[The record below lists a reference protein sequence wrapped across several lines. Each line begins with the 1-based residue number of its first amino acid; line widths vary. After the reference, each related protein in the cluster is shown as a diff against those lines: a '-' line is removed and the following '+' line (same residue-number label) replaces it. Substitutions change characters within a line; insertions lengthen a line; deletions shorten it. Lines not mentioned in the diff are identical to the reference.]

1 MSSSETFK
9 QEQPEFQT
17 SPNFEFW
24 RRVGLITGG
33 TLFSIGMLATSVLA
47 GGLVGLLLSSRNLP
61 NVKQL
66 RNYLPAETT
75 YIYDIEGKLLVG
87 IHGEANR
94 KVVSL
99 DKISPNLKRAVLAS
113 EDSYFYNHHGID
125 PGGIGRAALVNWVA
139 GGVKEGGSTI
149 TMQLVKNIFLSRERA
164 LSRKIAE
171 AILAIRLE
179 QIINKDRILE
189 MYLNQVY
196 WGHNNYGVETAAQTY
211 FDKSSENLTL
221 SESAMMAGLIQAPE
235 QFSPFVNMNL
245 AQQKQRQV
253 LGRMLSLRWISQQ
266 EYDDALQEK
275 IKLGQIKSFQG
286 SIFPDVTNSVTQEL
300 IKKFGHDAVL
310 KGGMRVQTTVSSD
323 LQIMAE
329 ETINKWHKNLE
340 SQGLRKNQM
349 ALVAIDPRTQFIKAL
364 VGGVDSKSSEFN
376 RVTQALR
383 QPGSAFKPFVYY
395 TAFASGKFTPDT
407 TILDSPISYPD
418 VEGGVYSPRNYD
430 NTFKGAIP
438 IRNALALSRNVP
450 AVKLGQEIGIKKVIE
465 TCRTLGI
472 YSPMEPVTSLP
483 LGAIGVTP
491 LEMASAY
498 ATFANYGWKSPPT
511 LIARVSDSTGNILLD
526 NTPKPQLVLNPWASA
541 AILDVLQSAVKEGTG
556 TGAIINRPSAGK
568 TGTTSSEKDIWF
580 IGTVPQL
587 TTAIW
592 VGRDDNKQL
601 ARRAT
606 GGGMVAP
613 IWRDFMEKALQN
625 VPVEKFQPV
634 SKFSRP
640 QPIKNTK
647 PRRLRKRLSAPKN

>member
-1 MSSSETFK
+1 MSSSETFQ
-9 QEQPEFQT
+9 QEQSEFQT
-17 SPNFEFW
+17 SPSFEFW
-24 RRVGLITGG
+24 REVGLITGG
-33 TLFSIGMLATSVLA
+33 TLFSIGMLASSVIV
-47 GGLVGLLLSSRNLP
+47 GGLIGLALSCRNLP
-61 NVKQL
+61 NIKNIV
-66 RNYLPAETT
+66 NFLPAETT
-75 YIYDIEGKLLVG
+75 YIYDINGKLLVG

-99 DKISPNLKRAVLAS
+99 DKIPSHLKRAVLAS
-113 EDSYFYNHHGID
+113 EDNYFYKHHGID
-125 PGGIGRAALVNWVA
+125 PGGIGRAAVVNWVA
-139 GGVKEGGSTI
+139 GSVKEGGSTI
-149 TMQLVKNIFLSRERA
+149 TMQLVKNLFLSRERA

-179 QIINKDRILE
+179 QILSKDQILQ

-211 FDKSSENLTL
+211 FDKSVENLTL

-235 QFSPFVNMNL
+235 KISPFVNMNL
-245 AQQKQRQV
+245 AKQKQRQV
-253 LGRMLSLRWISQQ
+253 LGRMRALKWISQQ
-266 EYDDALQEK
+266 EYDDAIQQK

-286 SIFPDVTNSVTQEL
+286 SIFPDVTNAVKQEL
-300 IKKFGHDAVL
+300 IKKFGYDAVF
-310 KGGMRVQTTVSSD
+310 KGGLRVQTTVASD

-329 ETINKWHKNLE
+329 ETINKWHKTLE
-340 SQGLRKNQM
+340 NQGLNKNQM

-395 TAFASGKFTPDT
+395 TAFANGKFTPET
-407 TILDSPISYPD
+407 TILDTPVSYPD
-418 VEGGVYSPRNYD
+418 VQGSVYSPRNYD
-430 NTFKGAIP
+430 HSFKGAIP

-472 YSPMEPVTSLP
+472 ISPMEPVTSLP

-491 LEMASAY
+491 LEIASAY

-511 LIARVSDSTGNILLD
+511 LIARVSDSSGNILLD
-526 NTPKPQLVLNPWASA
+526 NTPKPQQVLNPWASA
-541 AILDVLQSAVKEGTG
+541 AILDVMQSAVTEGTG
-556 TGAIINRPSAGK
+556 RGAIINRPSAGK

-613 IWRDFMEKALQN
+613 IWRDFMEKALQD

-640 QPIKNTK
+640 KPIKTTK
-647 PRRLRKRLSAPKN
+647 PSRLKKR